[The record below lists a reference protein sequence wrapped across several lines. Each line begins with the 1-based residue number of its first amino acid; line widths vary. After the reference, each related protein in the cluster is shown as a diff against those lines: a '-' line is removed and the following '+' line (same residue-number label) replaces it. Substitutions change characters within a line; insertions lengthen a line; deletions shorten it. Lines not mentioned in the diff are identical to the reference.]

1 MPGGL
6 EFDSNFFWKMSNP
19 CHIPCLLPSAGLTLV
34 GALLIL
40 ANLFLIFIIIS
51 AIAVDH
57 DSLFEKDQDILVL
70 LLDSVKFDT
79 HKQLTQDVLKY
90 FGKVHLHVVFSF

>member
-1 MPGGL
+1 
-6 EFDSNFFWKMSNP
+6 MSNP
-19 CHIPCLLPSAGLTLV
+19 CHIPCLLPSAGLTLL

>member
-1 MPGGL
+1 M
-6 EFDSNFFWKMSNP
+6 
-19 CHIPCLLPSAGLTLV
+19 TLV